1 MGLTAQIRSE
11 AIEVFMAEGFQ
22 NKTQEERKT
31 FAVLF
36 VSDFMENELLPS
48 INGVCLQKKAEGW
61 PEVKLKQYGEQVI
74 NETLAGIQEALNE
87 CGCDIRILSMRL
99 DV

>member
-36 VSDFMENELLPS
+36 VSDFMENELLPKV
-48 INGVCLQKKAEGW
+48 NGVCLQKKAGGW
-61 PEVKLKQYGEQVI
+61 PEVKLKRYGEQVI
-74 NETLAGIQEALNE
+74 SETLAGIQEALNE